1 MVNEVSQ
8 GKYRAMRSTFDCIVL
23 GVGGVGS
30 AALYHVARRGARVLG
45 LDRFTPGHDRGSSH
59 GETRVIR
66 LAYFEHA
73 DYVPLLRRAYTLWE
87 ELESQCD
94 TTLYV
99 QTGILEMG
107 PPDGEVVS
115 GVTKAA
121 RQHGLDVEELSA
133 AAIRQRYPGIQLPED
148 WAGIFEARGGYL
160 RVEASVRA
168 HVDEA
173 VKHGAHLRT
182 GEVIQGWHIDGDSV
196 VVQTDQET
204 YRAQQLIVTA
214 GAWAP
219 RLLES
224 LGVRL
229 TVLRKPLLWYRTQT
243 PNYHVDNGFPVWLFE
258 TASGVFYGFPEIDTM
273 GLKVAEH
280 SNGAPVDDPLALD
293 RRLLPEDRQPVESF
307 LATHL
312 LDVSRECL
320 HHTVCMYT
328 MTPDQHFL
336 IDRHPQHVQVCFAA
350 GLSGHG
356 FKFATVLG
364 EILAQLTLD
373 GETPQPIG
381 FLGLDRYTHKNS
393 S

>member
-1 MVNEVSQ
+1 
-8 GKYRAMRSTFDCIVL
+8 MRSTFDCIVL
-23 GVGGVGS
+23 GVGGMGS
-30 AALYHVARRGARVLG
+30 AALYHLARRGARVLG

-87 ELESQCD
+87 ELESQREA
-94 TTLYV
+94 TLYV

-107 PPDGEVVS
+107 PPDGEVVP

-121 RQHGLDVEELSA
+121 RQHGLDVEKLSA
-133 AAIRQRYPGIQLPED
+133 ADIRQRYPGIQLPED

-182 GEVIQGWHIDGDSV
+182 GEVIQGWTIDGDSV

-219 RLLES
+219 QLLEA

-243 PNYHVDNGFPVWLFE
+243 PHYHVDNGFPVWLFE
-258 TASGVFYGFPEIDTM
+258 TSSGVFYGFPEIDAM

-280 SNGAPVDDPLALD
+280 SNGSPVDDPLALD

-312 LDVSRECL
+312 PEVSRECL

-336 IDRHPQHVQVCFAA
+336 IDRHPQHAQVCFAA

-373 GETPQPIG
+373 GESPQPIG
-381 FLGLDRYTHKNS
+381 FLGLDRLQTSAEVS
-393 S
+393 SSHHECGQTP

>member
-1 MVNEVSQ
+1 
-8 GKYRAMRSTFDCIVL
+8 MRRTFDCIVL

-30 AALYHVARRGARVLG
+30 AALYHLARRGARVLG

-66 LAYFEHA
+66 LAYFEHP
-73 DYVPLLRRAYTLWE
+73 DYVPLLHRAYTLWE
-87 ELESQCD
+87 ELASQRD
-94 TTLYV
+94 ETLYV
-99 QTGILEMG
+99 QTGILEIG
-107 PPDGEVVS
+107 PRDGEVVP

-133 AAIRQRYPGIQLPED
+133 VDIRQGYPGIQLPED
-148 WAGIFEARGGYL
+148 WAGIFESRGGYL
-160 RVEASVRA
+160 RVEACVRA
-168 HVDEA
+168 HADEA
-173 VKHGAHLRT
+173 VQHGAHLRT
-182 GEVIQGWHIDGDSV
+182 GEVIEGWDIDGDSV
-196 VVQTDQET
+196 VVHTHQET

-219 RLLES
+219 QLLES
-224 LGVRL
+224 LGVHL

-258 TASGVFYGFPEIDTM
+258 TSSGTFYGFPEIDTI
-273 GLKVAEH
+273 GIKVAEH
-280 SNGAPVDDPLALD
+280 SHGSPVDDPLALD
-293 RRLLPEDRQPVESF
+293 SRLLPEDRQPVESF
-307 LATHL
+307 LAAHL
-312 LDVSRECL
+312 PEVSRECL
-320 HHTVCMYT
+320 YHTVCMYT

-336 IDRHPQHVQVCFAA
+336 IDRHPQHAQVCFAA

-364 EILAQLTLD
+364 EILAQLTWD

-381 FLGLDRYTHKNS
+381 FLGLDRFLTTPEVPPAHPG
-393 S
+393 